1 MQLILSKGN
10 ESRVKNNQARL
21 KLLCRD
27 VAMSSSVSP
36 RQRDIGEVA
45 SLRAEGVDRQPQ
57 SGFSAKIG
65 KTATLMFTE
74 PLRFLRKHLPYP
86 RFTRGRGG
94 HCAFANFTDL
104 LTIDRY
110 NSSCFPRRILPYSEI
125 MRIAFSSA
133 KFCQSKRKNV
143 PLQAIT
149 KLSRHEKNF
158 FVLISHRAFGIL
170 Q

>member
-1 MQLILSKGN
+1 MPRRSNVFLCIAASARYRGSGSTKPKGLTVSRKAAFPQVWQNSDVDAYRTPPFSSKTPPLSAL
-10 ESRVKNNQARL
+10 S
-21 KLLCRD
+21 
-27 VAMSSSVSP
+27 
-36 RQRDIGEVA
+36 
-45 SLRAEGVDRQPQ
+45 
-57 SGFSAKIG
+57 
-65 KTATLMFTE
+65 
-74 PLRFLRKHLPYP
+74 
-86 RFTRGRGG
+86 RGRGG

-110 NSSCFPRRILPYSEI
+110 NSSCFPRRILPHSEI
-125 MRIAFSSA
+125 MQIAFSSA

-143 PLQAIT
+143 PLQTIT